1 MTSDPS
7 NAEVIDAVTM
17 ELSRFSRDVVTEV
30 HRLRDELGIEKQRVT
45 ALEAEVAELR
55 RTRTPSVSPD
65 APAQPVAQPVA
76 EPVVEPVVEPVAEPV
91 AEPAAAHAET
101 QIPPSHE
108 PEVVAPATIEF
119 VPLTLHAAVNPVPT
133 SAGLDNLAR
142 VLAELSEPIAVAWP
156 TDS

>member
-76 EPVVEPVVEPVAEPV
+76 EPVVEPVVEPVAEP
-91 AEPAAAHAET
+91 AAAHAET

-119 VPLTLHAAVNPVPT
+119 VPLTLHSAVNPVPT

>member
-65 APAQPVAQPVA
+65 APAQPVAEPVVPPVA
-76 EPVVEPVVEPVAEPV
+76 ESVAEPV
-91 AEPAAAHAET
+91 AEPAAAHNET
-101 QIPPSHE
+101 PIPPSPE

-119 VPLTLHAAVNPVPT
+119 VPLTLHSAVNPVPT

>member
-65 APAQPVAQPVA
+65 APAQPVAEPVVPPVA
-76 EPVVEPVVEPVAEPV
+76 ESVAEPV
-91 AEPAAAHAET
+91 AEPAAAHNET

-119 VPLTLHAAVNPVPT
+119 VPLTLHSAVNPVPT